1 MRAAARAAWTVAAA
15 EYRAALAGRQVQG
28 LGAGFALKALAIAVA
43 GLAASGELVVQGFT
57 RTAISLLS
65 LALYLLPLVG
75 LVLGAHAFGVEDG
88 GTELL
93 LAQPISRTT
102 VLLGRAAGLSAA
114 VTAVAAG
121 GFGLAG
127 IVVLGTAGPS
137 GLAGYLLTAVGSTA
151 VGLAGLALGIL
162 LGVRSRRRLGAV
174 GRALVAWLVLAV
186 LFDFAAIVLLQFVGD
201 GEPGGLLL
209 ALLASN
215 PIDGVRAL
223 VLVGLGA
230 DVLLGPTGA
239 TLARLLDPAA
249 GGLLVAVSLV
259 AWCCLPLALAARTFR
274 LKDL

>member
-1 MRAAARAAWTVAAA
+1 MSGAAGAALTIAAA
-15 EYRAALAGRQVQG
+15 EYRAALGSRLVQG
-28 LGAGFALKALAIAVA
+28 LGAGFAVMALAIALA

-57 RTAISLLS
+57 RTAVSLLS

-93 LAQPISRTT
+93 LAQPIGRDT
-102 VLLGRAAGLSAA
+102 VLLGRSAGLA
-114 VTAVAAG
+114 TAVIVVAG
-121 GFGLAG
+121 SGFGLAG
-127 IVVLGTAGPS
+127 VVVLATAGPS
-137 GLAGYLLTAVGSTA
+137 GLAGYLLAALGSTT

-174 GRALVAWLVLAV
+174 GRALIAWLALAL
-186 LFDFAAIVLLQFVGD
+186 LFDFAAIAILQFVGD

-215 PIDGVRAL
+215 PIDGMRAV
-223 VLVGLGA
+223 VLVALGA

-239 TLARLLDPAA
+239 ALSRLLDPSA
-249 GGLLVAVSLV
+249 GGLLVAASLA
-259 AWCCLPLALAARTFR
+259 AWCCLPLALAARAFR
-274 LKDL
+274 RKDF